1 MTGLVCWYIIQR
13 FSIDSIILGLHM
25 ECLVSGLNVVSCT
38 LGAAE
43 LPWFPLSSEAGLT
56 AENFANLKKM
66 KAANKYEKVDKM
78 EDTKQSKSLVC
89 EDRPWLE

>member
-1 MTGLVCWYIIQR
+1 
-13 FSIDSIILGLHM
+13 M

-56 AENFANLKKM
+56 AENEKM
-66 KAANKYEKVDKM
+66 KASNKYEKVDKM

-89 EDRPWLE
+89 EDRPLAQPLTLE

>member
-1 MTGLVCWYIIQR
+1 
-13 FSIDSIILGLHM
+13 M

-56 AENFANLKKM
+56 AENFANFKKM

-78 EDTKQSKSLVC
+78 EDTNTQNRVKALCVRTAPGWS
-89 EDRPWLE
+89 DRVNSRRHI